1 MTAAEPYVP
10 VAQLTTYDALMDEL
24 EVTTD
29 YAETNATDLDTAVD
43 NALTHKQTAEN
54 LLAAKFEPLFLVGA

>member
-1 MTAAEPYVP
+1 MSEPYVP
-10 VAQLTTYDALMDEL
+10 IADLTTQDTLLTDL

-29 YAETNATDLDTAVD
+29 AAETNADALDLAVD

-54 LLAAKFEPLFLVGA
+54 LLALKFDLFFLVGS

>member
-1 MTAAEPYVP
+1 MAEPYVP
-10 VAQLTTYDALMDEL
+10 IALYTTAESLMTEL

-29 YAETNATDLDTAVD
+29 DAETYTDDLETAVS

-54 LLAAKFEPLFLVGA
+54 LLVSRFDLLFLVGC